1 MAGSPSPGVLGQCG
15 AWFAGGGVKELQHA
29 LGDEGLS
36 SVKPFK
42 NAPLGDGP
50 LAPLHPP
57 IAPLKGHRCCIW
69 DTLVNSISIVELS
82 YLIVSCD

>member
-1 MAGSPSPGVLGQCG
+1 MAGLPSPGVLGQCV

-42 NAPLGDGP
+42 DAPLGDSP
-50 LAPLHPP
+50 LAPLYPPPLHP
-57 IAPLKGHRCCIW
+57 
-69 DTLVNSISIVELS
+69 
-82 YLIVSCD
+82 